1 MSQLTRP
8 VCLYLG
14 VLTIDVL
21 IISYV
26 PAISTWLPQAL
37 K

>member
-1 MSQLTRP
+1 LTRP
-8 VCLYLG
+8 VCLYLM

-26 PAISTWLPQAL
+26 PIITTWLPSVM